1 MGITRLVNKLRNYHI
16 NCHFKV
22 DILIKKGFRP
32 PSIHFAKN
40 LFCLLLL
47 AARFHLVLLFAH
59 SEVARRSFKKQTQ
72 GLSAAEYS
80 CPIYGPPT
88 TLIRDEDAGTIKKFV

>member
-22 DILIKKGFRP
+22 DILIKKGFCP
-32 PSIHFAKN
+32 PYISSAKN
-40 LFCLLLL
+40 FLCLRL
-47 AARFHLVLLFAH
+47 LVLDSSCLVTD

-72 GLSAAEYS
+72 GLSTAES
-80 CPIYGPPT
+80 SSPVQSICVDHGH
-88 TLIRDEDAGTIKKFV
+88 R